1 MRMILLTITLT
12 AILGTILYQ
21 VKTGIDAR
29 ESQLLTLEHEISAAE
44 REISVL
50 EAEWAFL
57 SRPERVLDLS
67 GRLLEM
73 QPISENRILPLDAIP
88 MRIMPSFNDQIA
100 DIGVITLLP
109 PKENETDLRRIAPRR
124 IAPRRIAPRRIDSG
138 QLTNISANAGLSGQN
153 IEGGD
158 KR

>member
-1 MRMILLTITLT
+1 
-12 AILGTILYQ
+12 
-21 VKTGIDAR
+21 
-29 ESQLLTLEHEISAAE
+29 
-44 REISVL
+44 
-50 EAEWAFL
+50 
-57 SRPERVLDLS
+57 
-67 GRLLEM
+67 M

-124 IAPRRIAPRRIDSG
+124 IAPRRIDRG
-138 QLTNISANAGLSGQN
+138 QLTNISADAGLLGQN